1 MTQQSEINQLNESIV
16 TVSEKVTI
24 MSESVAILVS
34 QKKDRDNTLKE
45 LKKDLKEHLAKADKI
60 HDKMDKT
67 AKDYTDI
74 KTKNLRVSI
83 DFRTKMVSTALSII
97 VTIFAVAGGYIISD
111 LKEEIALNRSDVKD
125 NKFALSNQVK

>member
-45 LKKDLKEHLAKADKI
+45 LKKDLKDHLAKADKI

-125 NKFALSNQVK
+125 NKLALSNQVK